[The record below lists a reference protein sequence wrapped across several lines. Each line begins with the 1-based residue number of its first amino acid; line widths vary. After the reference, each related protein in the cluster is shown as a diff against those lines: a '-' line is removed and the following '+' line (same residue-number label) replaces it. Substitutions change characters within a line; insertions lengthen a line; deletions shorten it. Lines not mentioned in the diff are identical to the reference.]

1 MLVKVYVPVFKP
13 PRPRSQWT
21 LHITRVTGE
30 LRLDTGSAA
39 ETGLQTTFR
48 LTLKNPGENRLYR
61 ESVIKLLFFKT
72 SVLDVE
78 ERR

>member
-1 MLVKVYVPVFKP
+1 MLVTVYIPVFKP

-30 LRLDTGSAA
+30 LRLDTGSVA

-48 LTLKNPGENRLYR
+48 LTLKNPGEQTDFIENL
-61 ESVIKLLFFKT
+61 
-72 SVLDVE
+72 
-78 ERR
+78 